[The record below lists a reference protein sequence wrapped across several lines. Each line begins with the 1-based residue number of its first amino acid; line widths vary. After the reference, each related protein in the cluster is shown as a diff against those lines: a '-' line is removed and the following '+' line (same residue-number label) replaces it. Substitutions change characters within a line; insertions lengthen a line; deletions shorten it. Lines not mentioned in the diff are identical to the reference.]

1 MKKTLEDFYKV
12 VNIRYCI
19 PVFDQRIKSQT

>member
-1 MKKTLEDFYKV
+1 

-19 PVFDQRIKSQT
+19 